1 MCLWI
6 WPMLCDPFLPV
17 ITFIQFANHEVA
29 EKDRSFAFP
38 RPCSFLLC
46 ERSENSHRPMN
57 VKWISQPVVICA
69 LQNRHEKLI
78 VFALDQLL
86 LESTGNSS
94 SKVQNDQH
102 PAFRATRT
110 WCWRTWERMDKS
122 YLSDWHSQ
130 TNKGWICDH
139 KYPGITIVVFFFM
152 VSTIFYLI
160 LPPHLLFPRNKNR
173 SPSDSTCICSAR
185 PLMKLSPSRASSGT
199 SWRISSLLI
208 SASSSDPQ
216 KHLAKKRPQIPY
228 CVYLYVCT
236 YIYCILHYITLHYLT
251 THYNTL
257 QHIHIPI
264 PIPMYI
270 YICVCVC
277 MHACMHACMYVCM
290 YVHIRIYTWW

>member
-1 MCLWI
+1 
-6 WPMLCDPFLPV
+6 
-17 ITFIQFANHEVA
+17 
-29 EKDRSFAFP
+29 
-38 RPCSFLLC
+38 
-46 ERSENSHRPMN
+46 
-57 VKWISQPVVICA
+57 
-69 LQNRHEKLI
+69 
-78 VFALDQLL
+78 
-86 LESTGNSS
+86 
-94 SKVQNDQH
+94 
-102 PAFRATRT
+102 
-110 WCWRTWERMDKS
+110 
-122 YLSDWHSQ
+122 
-130 TNKGWICDH
+130 
-139 KYPGITIVVFFFM
+139 M

-236 YIYCILHYITLHYLT
+236 YIYCIIHYITLP
-251 THYNTL
+251 YNTL

-270 YICVCVC
+270 YICVCVF
-277 MHACMHACMYVCM
+277 ACMHACMYVCM
-290 YVHIRIYTWW
+290 YVRTHTYIYLMVASLIIYIHM